1 MTDTFESSF
10 VFRPDVRV
18 VVHSADSVE
27 LRSGVWSCN
36 SITLSDEEQK
46 GILGKIVLALLQKK
60 PIAELTQNERI
71 SNDEVLSVIESLA
84 AHNLLITKEHADTW
98 SRTNFLTTATIGTV
112 KETRAIPKRAILL
125 GPRTMTD
132 FLRTTLQTEGGK
144 HTNAIHVAEEDL
156 IKRLSGKDLFL
167 ESNGLITATI
177 ASDFSEWQEAL
188 VVAVWPELDPI
199 LLGNLNRLAHKT
211 GFFLLSAVID
221 GPFILIGPTV
231 IPHLT
236 PCFAC
241 AEARV
246 LEALRD
252 HTLYT
257 EYRSAL
263 AESKVYGS
271 QTVIMDPMQATALS
285 LTAWE
290 MTNMLNVGSTF
301 TTGKVLSI
309 YAPTMEFAF
318 HELVRFPG
326 CPVCSARASLD
337 QPLYSDL
344 RNYLSSQLGKREAK

>member
-1 MTDTFESSF
+1 MTNTFEGSF

-18 VVHSADSVE
+18 VLHSADSVE

-46 GILGKIVLALLQKK
+46 GILGKIVLGILHRKSIEEITQKD
-60 PIAELTQNERI
+60 QI

-84 AHNLLITKEHADTW
+84 TNGLLITSGHADVW
-98 SRTNFLTTATIGTV
+98 SRTTFLTTSTLGAG
-112 KETRAIPKRAILL
+112 KDMRKHPKRVLLL
-125 GPRTMTD
+125 GPSTMTD
-132 FLRTTLQTEGGK
+132 FLRTTVTPALTD
-144 HTNAIHVAEEDL
+144 AIHVVEKDL
-156 IKRLSGKDLFL
+156 VERLSRQDLFL
-167 ESNGLITATI
+167 ESNGLATATI
-177 ASDFSEWQEAL
+177 SSDFSEWQGAL

-211 GFFLLSAVID
+211 GFMFLSAVID
-221 GPFILIGPTV
+221 GPFTLIGPTV

-252 HTLYT
+252 HTLYAQ
-257 EYRSAL
+257 YRSAL
-263 AESKVYGS
+263 AESKVYGL
-271 QTVIMDPMQATALS
+271 QPVTMDPMQATTLS
-285 LTAWE
+285 LAAWE
-290 MTNMLNVGSTF
+290 MTNMLSVGTAF
-301 TTGKVLSI
+301 TAGKLLSI
-309 YAPTMEFAF
+309 YAPTMEFVF

-337 QPLYSDL
+337 QQLYSDL
-344 RNYLSSQLGKREAK
+344 RGYLSSQMGEREAR